1 MPTAQRSFAVALA
14 LSLLV
19 LTPSFSS
26 AEDEVPPAEA
36 LLDEI
41 TTLTKE
47 EAFGALVDAVAK
59 VPEIYLASENDGLRG
74 KLRSALGKVARD
86 KDAGDARI
94 AAIEALLGIED
105 PKAAWKEMSKLMP
118 KGKEDEASPID
129 LAVVKAAGVL
139 AQSRS
144 IKALGELAM
153 KAKDPSLA
161 AVAAV
166 SLGGYA
172 EDKRNRVKILEELI
186 KIGLRTRPGRSTEK
200 ATSTVA
206 LERWARVEKG
216 VVTGLNTLTGRS
228 LGGFDDW
235 EVLYK
240 DNKKRPATL
249 FLDEEE

>member
-1 MPTAQRSFAVALA
+1 MPAAQRSIAFTFAFCLLA
-14 LSLLV
+14 
-19 LTPSFSS
+19 LTPSWSW
-26 AEDEVPPAEA
+26 AEDEAPPAET
-36 LLDEI
+36 LLDEL
-41 TTLTKE
+41 TALTKE
-47 EAFGALVDAVAK
+47 EAFDALVDVVAK
-59 VPEIYLASENDGLRG
+59 VPEIYLASEDDRLRG
-74 KLRSALGKVARD
+74 KLRGALGKIARE
-86 KDAGDARI
+86 KDAGDARF
-94 AAIEALLGIED
+94 AAIDALQGIED
-105 PKAAWKEMSKLMP
+105 PKGAWKEISKLMP

-144 IKALGELAM
+144 VKALGELAM
-153 KAKDPSLA
+153 KAKDPALA

-166 SLGGYA
+166 SLGGFR

-186 KIGLRTRPGRSTEK
+186 KVGQRTRPGRSTEK

-206 LERWARVEKG
+206 LERWAAVEKG

-228 LGGFDDW
+228 LGGFEDW

-240 DNKKRPATL
+240 DNKKRPAAL